1 MPSVLQIAEVAA
13 LLGDP
18 GRINMVLALSDG
30 RALPAGELALA
41 ARIAPATASGHLG
54 QLVAGGLLRVTAQG
68 RYRYYR
74 IASPEVA
81 TLMESVL
88 VAAAARDEARSRPR
102 RVPSRADAALREAR
116 TCYNHLAGRLG
127 VALAD
132 ALATAGHVRLDI
144 EGSELT
150 PQGMVFLTNFGLDL
164 GGKRHKTFCRT
175 CIDWSERR
183 LHLSGH
189 VGATLCR
196 RCLDLGWIE
205 RRPASRAI
213 DITPTGQVGF
223 GTVFGFHTDSD
234 RGEGGDGWRGGGG
247 DAGAMV

>member
-18 GRINMVLALSDG
+18 GRVNMVLALSDG

-81 TLMESVL
+81 TLLESVL
-88 VAAAARDEARSRPR
+88 VVAATRDEARPRLR

-116 TCYNHLAGRLG
+116 TCYSHLA
-127 VALAD
+127 
-132 ALATAGHVRLDI
+132 RLDI

-150 PQGMVFLTNFGLDL
+150 PQGMVFLTDFGLDL

-189 VGATLCR
+189 VGAALCR

-213 DITPTGQVGF
+213 DITPTGRAGF
-223 GTVFGFHTDSD
+223 GTVFGFHADSD